1 MCNFA
6 TSGKDSGA
14 VVQTANNNP
23 DGYKGA
29 RADESRQPFL
39 FLRRNVYTII
49 DMKKNNESASY
60 ATDSCKVN
68 HYPYC
73 ISVDWF
79 EVCCYGAPI
88 EKGERII
95 NGMRYE
101 IIDEDKNTRIFKKL
115 YKVVHRGLDYFYIQQ
130 EPISSALKKGLT
142 LVKVANRVL
151 YSEKY
156 VPLLIELL
164 KSLGLHYKGVSRLDI
179 AYDCNYFYDGR
190 SPKKFIRDYISKP
203 LDKKGGIYLANVQ
216 KHIAFFEK
224 SISSNTQW
232 SYIKFGMG
240 TGGRSA
246 YIYDK
251 SLELSEVKDKPWIRK
266 VWADNGLIN
275 DEKHHVWR
283 SEISIKSQGK
293 QLLNLDTGELFA
305 LHPSFLDTYEKIC
318 KIFHFYAAKS
328 FDFRINQGQ
337 KNRRNFPPLRL
348 FDTTIS
354 VTCVPKKVSI
364 AADTGRSEK
373 VCRNTLERVSRTY
386 VDLSDSVRHSLAA
399 AIEFMGN
406 ISAIKAARYGQEQ
419 YKQYL
424 DVFASC
430 KFITEEDIAY
440 FHAIE
445 EARAAKEEISVEEF
459 YEKYLQWCRHQL
471 NE

>member
-1 MCNFA
+1 M
-6 TSGKDSGA
+6 
-14 VVQTANNNP
+14 NNNP

-29 RADESRQPFL
+29 RADVFRQPFL
-39 FLRRNVYTII
+39 FLRQSFNTII
-49 DMKKNNESASY
+49 IMEKNKESRSY
-60 ATDSCKVN
+60 AKDGCSIN
-68 HYPYC
+68 RYPYC

-88 EKGERII
+88 EQGERII
-95 NGMRYE
+95 GSMKYQIVDTE
-101 IIDEDKNTRIFKKL
+101 KSTRIFKKL
-115 YKVVHRGLDYFYIQQ
+115 YKVIYRGLEYFYIQQ
-130 EPISSALKKGLT
+130 IPISGALKKGLT
-142 LVKVANRVL
+142 LVKIANRVL

-156 VPLLIELL
+156 VSLLLDLL
-164 KSLGLHYKGVSRLDI
+164 KSLSLQYKGVSRLDI
-179 AYDCNYFYDGR
+179 AYDCNYFCNGR
-190 SPKKFIRDYISKP
+190 SPKRFLHDYICKP
-203 LDKKGGIYLANVQ
+203 IEQKGGIYLANVK
-216 KHIAFFEK
+216 KHVSFFEK
-224 SISSNTQW
+224 SISSNTHY
-232 SYIKFGMG
+232 SYVKFGMG

-246 YIYDK
+246 YMYDK
-251 SLELSEVKDKPWIRK
+251 SLELREVKDKPWIRK
-266 VWADNGLIN
+266 MWADNGLID
-275 DEKHHVWR
+275 DEKTHVWR
-283 SEISIKSQGK
+283 SEISIKAQGK

-305 LHPSFLDTYEKIC
+305 LHPTFLDTYEKIC
-318 KIFHFYAAKS
+318 KIFHFYASKA
-328 FDFRINQGQ
+328 FDFRINEGQ

-348 FDTTIS
+348 FDTRIDI
-354 VTCVPKKVSI
+354 TCVPKKVSI
-364 AADTGRSEK
+364 CADSGRSEK

-424 DVFASC
+424 DMFASC

-459 YEKYLQWCRHQL
+459 YEKYLQWCRMNL